1 MSDFQV
7 GPQTFVTIRYQ
18 VFDAEGEVAST
29 PEILGFVFGMGGLLP
44 EVERALDG
52 RVSGNQFRVKLS
64 EKQAYGA
71 RNPKRILEV
80 DREDFPD
87 DVAPGD
93 RFEVENEQ
101 GGLLVLHVLDVQPD
115 FVVVDTNHPLS
126 GQAVEFAI
134 EVLEVRPAS
143 EDEIDGALL
152 CLEDDQKEPAHGALH
167 PVPDVLPSALIRG
180 RSPPN

>member
-18 VFDAEGEVAST
+18 VFDAEGEVASVA
-29 PEILGFVFGMGGLLP
+29 EVMGFVFGMGGLLP

-52 RVSGNQFRVKLS
+52 RTTGDQLRVALS
-64 EKQAYGA
+64 EKQAYGF

-93 RFEVENEQ
+93 RFEVENEH
-101 GGLLVLHVLDVQPD
+101 GGLLVLHVLDVQPE

-126 GQAVEFAI
+126 GQAVEFSI
-134 EVLEVRPAS
+134 EVMEVRPAS
-143 EDEIDGALL
+143 EDEIAGALL
-152 CLEDDQKEPAHGALH
+152 CLEDDQTDSAHGAGH
-167 PVPDVLPSALIRG
+167 PVPDVAPSALIR
-180 RSPPN
+180 RRN

>member
-18 VFDAEGEVAST
+18 VFDAEGEAAST
-29 PEILGFVFGMGGLLP
+29 SEVLGFVFGMGGLLP

-52 RVSGNQFRVKLS
+52 RASGDQFRVKLS

-80 DREDFPD
+80 DRQDFPD

-101 GGLLVLHVLDVQPD
+101 GGVLILHVLDVQSD

-126 GQAVEFAI
+126 GQAVEFAV
-134 EVLEVRPAS
+134 EVMEVRPAS
-143 EDEIDGALL
+143 EDEIAGALL
-152 CLEDDQKEPAHGALH
+152 CLEDDQSDAAGGALH
-167 PVPDVLPSALIRG
+167 LVPDVSASALIR
-180 RSPPN
+180 RRPH